1 MTPVIVSILIIGYI
15 GIATE
20 HITKINKAAIA
31 MFLGTVGWI
40 LYILYGKSYVL
51 HFYPDQL
58 AEFLDGATLTTT
70 GIKRF
75 IANEIFVKY
84 VAQLAE
90 IVLFLLATM
99 CIVEVLNINGCFD
112 FLIEW
117 SRNRNSRVLLWTLS
131 FTTFFISANLDNLT
145 TTVMMLVIMRRIV
158 CNPKHRMFYGTAI
171 VLAANCG
178 GAFTVIGDV
187 TTLMLWNKEAV
198 TPSNFSAALFLPAL
212 TALVLPTFLIGRK
225 LPERIEIETS
235 RIQYRGDDTT
245 LTRWQRILML
255 FVGIGGLWFIPTF
268 RNLTKLPPFVG
279 ALCVLALFWVV
290 NELCNRRLIRSEQP
304 VTRRMLPRQLQY
316 ENLQIILFFI
326 GLSLAVGAIE
336 ETGALNAAAQWC
348 DTYIHN
354 IYILSIV
361 LGLISSM
368 LDNIAIVLSSI
379 TIFDVINPELVNPC
393 ALSEYAQAFLPNG
406 QYWHLVAYSGCV
418 GGCLLPIGSTAGYA
432 LMKIESVTIWWYF
445 RYISGKVLA
454 GWLLGLGVYFLVDL
468 FLR

>member
-1 MTPVIVSILIIGYI
+1 MTPVIVFILIIGYI

-20 HITKINKAAIA
+20 HITNINKAAIA

-40 LYILYGKSYVL
+40 LFILYGKNYVQ
-51 HFYPDQL
+51 HFYPEQL
-58 AEFLDGATLTTT
+58 TAFLDGAAATT
-70 GIKRF
+70 GNIKKF

-99 CIVEVLNINGCFD
+99 YIVEVLNINGCFD
-112 FLIEW
+112 FIIEW
-117 SRNRNSRVLLWTLS
+117 IRTRNSRVLLWTLA

-145 TTVMMLVIMRRIV
+145 TTVMMLVIIRQIV
-158 CNPKHRMFYGTAI
+158 TNPRHRMLYGTIA

-187 TTLMLWNKEAV
+187 TTLMLWSKDAV
-198 TPSNFSAALFLPAL
+198 TPSNFSAALFLPSL
-212 TALVLPTFLIGRK
+212 VALVVPAYLVSRK
-225 LPERIEIETS
+225 LPERIEIES
-235 RIQYRGDDTT
+235 PRIQYRGDDTT

-290 NELCNRRLIRSEQP
+290 NELCNRKLIRSEQP
-304 VTRRMLPRQLQY
+304 VTRMLPRQLQY

-326 GLSLAVGAIE
+326 GLSLAVGAIQ
-336 ETGALNAAAQWC
+336 ETGALQVVARWC

-354 IYILSIV
+354 IYILSIL
-361 LGLISSM
+361 LGLLSSM
-368 LDNIAIVLSSI
+368 LDNIALVLSGI
-379 TIFDVINPELVNPC
+379 TIYDVINPELIDPGT
-393 ALSEYAQAFLPNG
+393 LTEYGRAFLPNG

-432 LMKIESVTIWWYF
+432 LMKIENVTIWWFF
-445 RYISGKVLA
+445 RYITGKVLA
-454 GWLLGLGVYFLVDL
+454 GWLMGLGVYFLVDL
-468 FLR
+468 FIR